1 MVEITT
7 RQIYDKVEKLAEQ
20 HGELDKSL
28 AGIKGEVGIIKWV
41 AVGIFLPVLMA
52 AAKYL
57 FLA

>member
-28 AGIKGEVGIIKWV
+28 GWN
-41 AVGIFLPVLMA
+41 
-52 AAKYL
+52 
-57 FLA
+57 